1 MPLNRICIIGCGNMG
16 GACLSG
22 WLKSED
28 GIATNLSKESF
39 VVVSPFEEDRKR
51 VESVY
56 GVEFVSSPK
65 DLTSD
70 SPIDLILLSV
80 KPQVLPSVLEDLAES
95 GVLDSASGQN
105 PIVLSIA
112 AGISTDSIEQ
122 ALPEGVHVV
131 RAMPNMPLQVCHGA
145 TAICGGANATSS
157 DVDTVN
163 QLFCAL
169 GTSSEVDESLID
181 AVCAISGGGPA
192 YVAYMIESL
201 RDAGAELGLDKSLA
215 ESLALETVGGTYE
228 SMRAKDVSPEDMRKS
243 VCSPGGT
250 TLAAL
255 AELDAAGFKPM
266 FASAMEAAVKRAAEL
281 REGA

>member
-28 GIATNLSKESF
+28 GIAANLTEESF
-39 VVVSPFEEDRKR
+39 VVVSPFEEDRQR
-51 VESVY
+51 IQSEY
-56 GVEFVSSPK
+56 GVKCVSSPK
-65 DLTSD
+65 ELS
-70 SPIDLILLSV
+70 SEPPIDLILLAV
-80 KPQVLPSVLEDLAES
+80 KPQVLPSVLEELAES
-95 GVLDSASGQN
+95 GILGSVNEQS

-112 AGISTDSIEQ
+112 AGISTDSIEK
-122 ALPEGVHVV
+122 ALPQGVHVV

-145 TAICGGANATSS
+145 TAICGGANATPSE
-157 DVDTVN
+157 VDIVN

-201 RDAGAELGLDKSLA
+201 RDAGVALGLEKSLA

-228 SMRAKDVSPEDMRKS
+228 SMCAKEVSPEDMRKS

-266 FASAMEAAVKRAAEL
+266 FANAMDAAVKRAAEL

>member
-28 GIATNLSKESF
+28 GVAAGLATESF

-51 VESVY
+51 VESEF
-56 GVEFVSSPK
+56 GVKCVSSPK
-65 DLTSD
+65 ELASD
-70 SPIDLILLSV
+70 APIDLILLAV
-80 KPQVLPSVLEDLAES
+80 KPQVLPGVLEELAES
-95 GVLDSASGQN
+95 GILDSSKEHN

-112 AGISTDSIEQ
+112 AGISTDSIEK

-145 TAICGGANATSS
+145 TAICRGTDATPAE
-157 DVDTVN
+157 VDTVN

-201 RDAGAELGLDKSLA
+201 RDAGVALGLDKALA

-228 SMRAKDVSPEDMRKS
+228 SMCAKDVSPEEMRKS

-255 AELDAAGFKPM
+255 AELDAAGFKQM
-266 FASAMEAAVKRAAEL
+266 FANAMDAAVKRAAEL